1 MFFNKKIET
10 MAREDL
16 KKLQAERLRKTVERV
31 YNNVPLYRERFDEYG
46 IKPEH
51 IKTVDDLKNLP
62 FTYKTDLRDTYPY
75 GLFAAPMRDVV
86 RIHASSGTTGKQT
99 VVGYTK
105 NDIDV
110 WAECVA
116 RAMVS
121 VGGSSEDIVHVSYGY
136 GLFTGGL
143 GLHEGATKL
152 GAAVV
157 PVSTGNTAR
166 QINIFKDFGSTILC
180 CTPSYAMY
188 LAEAVKESGI
198 SPDELKLR
206 IGIFGAEPWTE
217 EMRQEIEKGLGI
229 KAYDIYGLSEVCG
242 PGVACN
248 CYMQNGLH
256 VQEDHFI
263 PEIIDPDTGEVL
275 PEGESGE
282 LVFTCIT
289 KEALPLIRYRTR
301 DISSL
306 IYEPC
311 ECGRTTVRMT
321 KPCGR
326 TDDMLIIRG
335 VNVFPSQVES
345 VLLNIEG
352 VSPHYHI
359 TVDRV
364 NNLDTMEVQVEM
376 SPSLFSDSVKV
387 IQEKE
392 KTIKQALLSTLNI
405 SVGVKLVSPK
415 TISRSEGKANRVTDN
430 RKNR

>member
-143 GLHEGATKL
+143 GIHEGATKL